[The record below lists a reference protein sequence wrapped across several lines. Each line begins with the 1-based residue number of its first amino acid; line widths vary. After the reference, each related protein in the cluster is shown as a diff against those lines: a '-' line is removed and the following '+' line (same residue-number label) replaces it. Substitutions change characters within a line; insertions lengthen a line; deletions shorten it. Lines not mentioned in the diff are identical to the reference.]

1 MHLCR
6 FAFAA
11 GAGRPPRRF
20 RRLRVIAR
28 LELERESVVQNLI
41 GAFGSWKA
49 ATNHADSPPC
59 SDGSTPGIPGLAG
72 SLGVLPIALDIAFL
86 PNHYACPEETPAELF
101 VHLQQNL
108 SL

>member
-49 ATNHADSPPC
+49 ATNHADSPLC
-59 SDGSTPGIPGLAG
+59 SDGSTPGI
-72 SLGVLPIALDIAFL
+72 LGVLPIALDIAFL